1 MLRSAMTPDQVQD
14 QLEASS
20 ESLPEAFIVNRDVPD
35 GTATATAHSAG
46 DEPYADMAD
55 MADDADDDQSRLPA
69 DPPTGSAAA
78 GG

>member
-55 MADDADDDQSRLPA
+55 EDADDRSRLPA
-69 DPPTGSAAA
+69 DPPTRSATA